1 MWNPFKRKRAIRK
14 FNFDFYTFNNLFQY
28 LQNEESF
35 VSVTVDGFLNEAE
48 MMWYEFPNS
57 YLNSELDET
66 VLKNRGFNNFYELL
80 NIVYEKAEIS
90 LVDIAQNIE
99 AHEQYDLM
107 VFNFYIPPKADE
119 KNYFKSVKCSFY
131 LFFVCENGAD
141 EVNSFRIF
149 FSKGL
154 NYTVDDLLE
163 AKLVVDINNPEP
175 EDEVYINGLEKF
187 LAALSLK
194 TNVEINQD
202 ILKKHPN
209 ALVSQ
214 EISKDDFF
222 NALEYL
228 NIKKLEN
235 PDDVAGYLYENWQKK
250 WSELFDEGE
259 YYDDGYFPL
268 RFEFL
273 NEDNS
278 WFSDWKFDPE
288 DMEAIVSHI
297 LTEEWTFEYPE
308 ETYSHD
314 LFPYVQEALLQR
326 GLELMH
332 MDTLGDSY
340 QFFIVKK
347 EHVEPILAISNKL
360 KLGIEQLNDFI

>member
-1 MWNPFKRKRAIRK
+1 MWNPFKRKRAIMK

-28 LQNEESF
+28 LQNEESL

-48 MMWYEFPNS
+48 MIWYEFPNS
-57 YLNSELDET
+57 YLNSELDEKI
-66 VLKNRGFNNFYELL
+66 LRNRGFNNFYELL
-80 NIVYEKAEIS
+80 NIVYEKAEIG
-90 LVDIAQNIE
+90 VVNVAQNIE
-99 AHEQYDLM
+99 NHEQYDLM
-107 VFNFYIPPKADE
+107 VFNFYLPPKTDE
-119 KNYFKSVKCSFY
+119 KAYFKNIKCSFY
-131 LFFVCENGAD
+131 LFFVCENGYD
-141 EVNSFRIF
+141 SVNSFRVF
-149 FSKGL
+149 YSRGL

-163 AKLVVDINNPEP
+163 AKFVVDINNPEP
-175 EDEVYINGLEKF
+175 EDEVYVNGLEKL

-214 EISKDDFF
+214 EVSKDDFLI
-222 NALEYL
+222 ALDYL
-228 NIKKLEN
+228 YIKKLEN
-235 PDDVAGYLYENWQKK
+235 ADDIADYLYDSWKND

-273 NEDNS
+273 NDDNS

-297 LTEEWTFEYPE
+297 LSEQWMFEYPE

-314 LFPYVQEALLQR
+314 LFPYVQKALLQR

-347 EHVEPILAISNKL
+347 ENVEPLLSISNKL
-360 KLGIEQLNDFI
+360 KLGIEQLT